1 MLHNVTQCYTTCCT
15 SCYITCYTTCYITC
29 YTTCWTHRPGTT
41 SAAESEFSKD
51 LLMTGLASVDAIVT
65 SFLEAKTDQVGQLP
79 ARSFSEGGMQR
90 SQDRLSQLSLAT
102 SSQKSTQT
110 VGRGGGG
117 RDEMPEVHH
126 QQQQQVHRARLPQLV
141 TAGAGNASKTTSSSQ
156 SSLAFLPDKVHSCPS
171 ASGSQYLA
179 KSSNSEYLGNGS
191 KSEEYL
197 ANGPKSGEYLGNGSK
212 SGEYLGNVSKSGEY
226 LRNGSTSIGDGE
238 SSSSPSSPFLS
249 APSSRLFHIKFN
261 HSL

>member
-1 MLHNVTQCYTTCCT
+1 MLHHMLHNVTQCYTTCCT
-15 SCYITCYTTCYITC
+15 TCNITCYTTCY
-29 YTTCWTHRPGTT
+29 THRPGTT

-126 QQQQQVHRARLPQLV
+126 QHQQQQQVHRARLPQLV

-191 KSEEYL
+191 KS
-197 ANGPKSGEYLGNGSK
+197 GEYLG
-212 SGEYLGNVSKSGEY
+212 
-226 LRNGSTSIGDGE
+226 NGSTSIGDGE

>member
-1 MLHNVTQCYTTCCT
+1 MLHHMLHNVTLHVAQHVTLHVTLHV
-15 SCYITCYTTCYITC
+15 
-29 YTTCWTHRPGTT
+29 THRPGTT

-79 ARSFSEGGMQR
+79 ARSFSEEGMQR
-90 SQDRLSQLSLAT
+90 SQDRLSQLSLGT

-191 KSEEYL
+191 KS
-197 ANGPKSGEYLGNGSK
+197 GEYLG
-212 SGEYLGNVSKSGEY
+212 
-226 LRNGSTSIGDGE
+226 NGSTSIGDGE